1 MFNLP
6 NLEFNIIKSLTY
18 LPLKLSILILFLLLL
33 NCKILINKE
42 ININNFPTQF
52 VGDWSGKL
60 LIFNHQ
66 KYDTIDMKLVISPK
80 SDTSFVWKIIYGTDT
95 INGKRN
101 YELISK
107 KNNQFV
113 IDELNGI
120 QLNATLIHNKLISRF
135 SVMNNLLECIYT
147 FNDREILFEVMCGK
161 EKSIN
166 TTGDTIFN
174 MDTIPIVRNFAI
186 SNYQIAYLHKLK
198 LN

>member
-66 KYDTIDMKLVISPK
+66 KHDTIDMKLVISPK

-147 FNDREILFEVMCGK
+147 FNDREIKFEVMSGK
-161 EKSIN
+161 EKPIN